1 MLKEIAYTLYSYT
14 VAHPVQTQVI
24 VLVALLVYYLVVYPV
39 TSPLWKVPGPYIHR
53 ISYIPCYNAQRNG
66 TWIARVHEL
75 HKSMVVWFFYL
86 QTRLASMVIPNLSM
100 IFM

>member
-39 TSPLWKVPGPYIHR
+39 TSLMESPWTVYSSNQLYPLL
-53 ISYIPCYNAQRNG
+53 QR
-66 TWIARVHEL
+66 TEKRHLDSSCARV
-75 HKSMVVWFFYL
+75 
-86 QTRLASMVIPNLSM
+86 A
-100 IFM
+100 

>member
-39 TSPLWKVPGPYIHR
+39 TSPYGKSLDRIFIESVISLATTHR
-53 ISYIPCYNAQRNG
+53 ETALGYSC
-66 TWIARVHEL
+66 ARV
-75 HKSMVVWFFYL
+75 
-86 QTRLASMVIPNLSM
+86 A
-100 IFM
+100 